1 MISQVQKATKY
12 LLQDL
17 NLSVESSVLSLTPG
31 REDSEEENETT
42 GRVTGQVESA
52 GVGICAPSPKNDCL
66 GFY

>member
-1 MISQVQKATKY
+1 MPFKGQIVQVKKCHANELCGGLK
-12 LLQDL
+12 
-17 NLSVESSVLSLTPG
+17 V
-31 REDSEEENETT
+31 EDSEEEKETT